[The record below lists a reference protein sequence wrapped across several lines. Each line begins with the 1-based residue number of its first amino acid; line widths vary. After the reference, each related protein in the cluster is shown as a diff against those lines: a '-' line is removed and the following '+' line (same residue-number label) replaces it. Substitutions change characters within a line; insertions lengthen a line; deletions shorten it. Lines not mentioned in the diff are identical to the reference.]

1 MYGLA
6 DLAHRNRSSALRDL
20 DKPALICGEE
30 QVTYAELS
38 RRVERL
44 AAGLAAHGFR
54 RGDRCAILLRNRVE
68 WLELLFAVAHLGGV
82 SVPLNYLLKP
92 DEIRFAVEDSGSRWL
107 ASEQTLWDGVARIAP
122 ELDDVTLL
130 TVDAPQSGARCWAEV
145 TDDAHSAVPMVA
157 VSTDEPA
164 IFQYTSGTT
173 GFPKG
178 AVHTHGTVLFNA
190 VAQIVDLEVREDD
203 VHLVVPALCWS
214 AGLHCITLGALWRGA
229 TVVVRETGNLTAPDL
244 CGLIERH
251 RTTSAM
257 LAPSV
262 LRIVLGDPQARDHDL
277 SSMRTII
284 SGGEPVSPEL
294 LAEIR
299 AVLPGA
305 RLLQGYG
312 VSEFPATMAF
322 LDDAEV
328 LARQGAA
335 GRASMLATIRVVDGT
350 GADVPAR
357 EHGEIVV
364 RAPSVS
370 PRYHSAP
377 GDPER
382 SAVVDGWLHTGD
394 RGWLD
399 EDGYLH
405 VAGRISEM
413 YTSGGLNVYPA
424 EVERV
429 ILDHPDVEEVA
440 VVAIPHERYG
450 QTGRAV
456 VVLREGA
463 TVTAEGLEAR
473 CREQLANF
481 KLPREWVLR
490 TDPLPRTVSGKIRK
504 FLLGPEVAKTSDTK
518 SRHLV

>member
-6 DLAHRNRSSALRDL
+6 DVVHRNRSSALREL
-20 DKPALICGEE
+20 DKPALICGDE
-30 QVTYAELS
+30 QVSYAELS
-38 RRVERL
+38 ARVERL

-54 RGDRCAILLRNRVE
+54 RGDRCAILLRNRTE

-82 SVPLNYLLKP
+82 SIPLNYLLKP
-92 DEIRFAVEDSGSRWL
+92 SEIRFAVEDSGARWL
-107 ASEQTLWDGVARIAP
+107 ASEAALWDGVAPIAP
-122 ELDDVTLL
+122 DLADVTLL
-130 TVDAPQSGARCWAEV
+130 AVDAPQPGARGWDELTSDV
-145 TDDAHSAVPMVA
+145 HPRVPMVA

-164 IFQYTSGTT
+164 LFQYTSGTT

-178 AVHTHGTVLFNA
+178 AVHTHGTILFNA
-190 VAQIVDLEVREDD
+190 VAQIVDLDVREDD

-229 TVVVRETGNLTAPDL
+229 TVVVRETGNLNAPEL

-251 RTTSAM
+251 RTTTAM

-262 LRIVLGDPQARDHDL
+262 LRIVLGDPRSRAYDL

-284 SGGEPVSPEL
+284 SGGEPVSPDL

-299 AVLPGA
+299 AVLPEA

-312 VSEFPATMAF
+312 VSEFPTTMAF
-322 LDDAEV
+322 LDDVEV
-328 LARQGAA
+328 LERRGAA
-335 GRASMLATIRVVDGT
+335 GRASMLATIRVVDEA
-350 GADVPAR
+350 GAEVAAR
-357 EHGEIVV
+357 AHGEIVV

-370 PRYHSAP
+370 RRYHGPP
-377 GDPER
+377 GAPER
-382 SAVVDGWLHTGD
+382 SAVVDGWLRTGD

-399 EDGYLH
+399 EDGFLH

-413 YTSGGLNVYPA
+413 YVSGGLNVYPA

-429 ILDHPDVEEVA
+429 IQSHPDVAEVA
-440 VVAIPHERYG
+440 VVAVPHDRYG

-456 VVLREGA
+456 VVLRDPDAVSADELDA
-463 TVTAEGLEAR
+463 L

-481 KLPREWVLR
+481 KLPREWELR
-490 TDPLPRTVSGKIRK
+490 VDPLPRTVSGKIRK
-504 FLLGPEVAKTSDTK
+504 FLLGPSPEKTHDIE
-518 SRHLV
+518 SRRPV